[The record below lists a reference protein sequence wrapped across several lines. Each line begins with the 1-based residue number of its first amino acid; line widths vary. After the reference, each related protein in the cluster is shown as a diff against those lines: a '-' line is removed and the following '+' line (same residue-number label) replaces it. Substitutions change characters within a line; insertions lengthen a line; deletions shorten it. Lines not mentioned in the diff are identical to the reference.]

1 MIRLYS
7 AKKILSNQI
16 KRVIIIF
23 MKKELKTNKI
33 IIAVLC
39 AVLLICGGVFGFQAA
54 KSGSFSKKAEKAS
67 VSVSESESGQTGGA
81 ISAGGSFDSDESE
94 AKSQSS
100 QSGKNQSTKS
110 KTTSTTA
117 RAETK
122 ATEKSADSADSAEK
136 KDNKEHAEA
145 PQKRE
150 ITVSFS
156 ITCKNAVDYGRSD
169 IPQSGYFIRPED
181 YSGKEGITVF
191 DVLEAECKSR
201 GIELTY
207 KDKYYIQGI
216 GGLKEKECG
225 GGSGWMYRVNGV
237 APHKAAVGYYLKDGD
252 VVEWY
257 YVTNINDN

>member
-1 MIRLYS
+1 
-7 AKKILSNQI
+7 
-16 KRVIIIF
+16 

-54 KSGSFSKKAEKAS
+54 KSSKAAKIENKTS
-67 VSVSESESGQTGGA
+67 VSLSTSSESSSEA
-81 ISAGGSFDSDESE
+81 ADVAGGSFDDAES
-94 AKSQSS
+94 KSKAQSS
-100 QSGKNQSTKS
+100 QSGKNQSAKS

-117 RAETK
+117 RSETK
-122 ATEKSADSADSAEK
+122 TTKKSGDSAGAVQK
-136 KDNKEHAEA
+136 NNNKEQAEE
-145 PQKRE
+145 PQKKE

-156 ITCKNAVDYGRSD
+156 ISCKNAVAYGSENA
-169 IPQSGYFIRPED
+169 PQSGYFIRPED

-216 GGLKEKECG
+216 GGLKEKQCG

>member
-7 AKKILSNQI
+7 AIKILSNQI

-23 MKKELKTNKI
+23 MKKDINAKNAV
-33 IIAVLC
+33 IAMLC
-39 AVLLICGGVFGFQAA
+39 AVLVICGLVFGIQAA
-54 KSGSFSKKAEKAS
+54 KSGKVAKNENKTS
-67 VSVSESESGQTGGA
+67 VSLSASSESSSEA
-81 ISAGGSFDSDESE
+81 AVVAGGSFDFDESE

-136 KDNKEHAEA
+136 KDNKEQAKE
-145 PQKRE
+145 PQKKE

-156 ITCKNAVDYGRSD
+156 ITCKNAVAYGRSD

-191 DVLEAECKSR
+191 DVLEAECKSH

-216 GGLKEKECG
+216 GGLAEKQCG

>member
-1 MIRLYS
+1 
-7 AKKILSNQI
+7 
-16 KRVIIIF
+16 
-23 MKKELKTNKI
+23 MKKDINAKNAV
-33 IIAVLC
+33 IAVLC
-39 AVLLICGGVFGFQAA
+39 AVLVICGLVFGIQAA
-54 KSGSFSKKAEKAS
+54 KSGKVAKNENKTSVSFSDS
-67 VSVSESESGQTGGA
+67 SESSSEA
-81 ISAGGSFDSDESE
+81 AVVAGGSFDDAES
-94 AKSQSS
+94 KSNAQSS

-117 RAETK
+117 CAETK

-136 KDNKEHAEA
+136 KDNKEHAEE
-145 PQKRE
+145 PQKRK

-169 IPQSGYFIRPED
+169 IPQSGYFIRPEE
-181 YSGKEGITVF
+181 YTGKEGITVF
-191 DVLEAECKSR
+191 DVLEAECKSH

>member
-1 MIRLYS
+1 MMPKAKQKAKAHKAAKIRAQNQKQPQQRL
-7 AKKILSNQI
+7 ARKRKQPKNPPTRPILPRKKII
-16 KRVIIIF
+16 KSMPKRR
-23 MKKELKTNKI
+23 K
-33 IIAVLC
+33 
-39 AVLLICGGVFGFQAA
+39 
-54 KSGSFSKKAEKAS
+54 
-67 VSVSESESGQTGGA
+67 
-81 ISAGGSFDSDESE
+81 
-94 AKSQSS
+94 
-100 QSGKNQSTKS
+100 
-110 KTTSTTA
+110 
-117 RAETK
+117 
-122 ATEKSADSADSAEK
+122 
-136 KDNKEHAEA
+136 
-145 PQKRE
+145 KRE

>member
-1 MIRLYS
+1 
-7 AKKILSNQI
+7 
-16 KRVIIIF
+16 
-23 MKKELKTNKI
+23 MKKDINAKNAV
-33 IIAVLC
+33 IAVLC
-39 AVLLICGGVFGFQAA
+39 AVLVICGLVFGIQAA

-67 VSVSESESGQTGGA
+67 VSVSASESGQTGST

-110 KTTSTTA
+110 KTSSTTA

-122 ATEKSADSADSAEK
+122 ATEKSGDSAGAAQKNNNNEKAE
-136 KDNKEHAEA
+136 E
-145 PQKRE
+145 PQKKE

-181 YSGKEGITVF
+181 YSGKDGITVF
-191 DVLEAECKSR
+191 DVLEAECKSH

>member
-1 MIRLYS
+1 
-7 AKKILSNQI
+7 
-16 KRVIIIF
+16 

-54 KSGSFSKKAEKAS
+54 KSSKAAKIENKTS
-67 VSVSESESGQTGGA
+67 VSLSSSSENSSEA
-81 ISAGGSFDSDESE
+81 ADVAGGSFDDAESE

-122 ATEKSADSADSAEK
+122 ATEKSADSAGAAQKNNNQEQAE
-136 KDNKEHAEA
+136 E
-145 PQKRE
+145 PQKKE

>member
-1 MIRLYS
+1 
-7 AKKILSNQI
+7 
-16 KRVIIIF
+16 
-23 MKKELKTNKI
+23 MKNELKTNKI

-39 AVLLICGGVFGFQAA
+39 AVLVICGLVFGIQAA
-54 KSGSFSKKAEKAS
+54 KSGKVAKNENKTS
-67 VSVSESESGQTGGA
+67 VSLSASSESSSEA
-81 ISAGGSFDSDESE
+81 AVVAGGSFDDAES
-94 AKSQSS
+94 KSNAQSS

-122 ATEKSADSADSAEK
+122 ATEKSGDSAGAAQNNN
-136 KDNKEHAEA
+136 NKEQAEE
-145 PQKRE
+145 PQKKE

-156 ITCKNAVDYGRSD
+156 ISCKNAVAYGSENA
-169 IPQSGYFIRPED
+169 PQSGYFIRPEE
-181 YSGKEGITVF
+181 YTGKEGITVF
-191 DVLEAECKSR
+191 DVLEAECKSH

-216 GGLKEKECG
+216 GGLAEKQCG

>member
-1 MIRLYS
+1 MPKRR
-7 AKKILSNQI
+7 KKGNNRFFFNHLQ
-16 KRVIIIF
+16 
-23 MKKELKTNKI
+23 
-33 IIAVLC
+33 
-39 AVLLICGGVFGFQAA
+39 
-54 KSGSFSKKAEKAS
+54 
-67 VSVSESESGQTGGA
+67 
-81 ISAGGSFDSDESE
+81 
-94 AKSQSS
+94 
-100 QSGKNQSTKS
+100 
-110 KTTSTTA
+110 
-117 RAETK
+117 
-122 ATEKSADSADSAEK
+122 
-136 KDNKEHAEA
+136 
-145 PQKRE
+145 
-150 ITVSFS
+150 
-156 ITCKNAVDYGRSD
+156 NAVDYGRSD

-257 YVTNINDN
+257 YVTNIMIIKRKAENCRKIAKKSGTYA

>member
-1 MIRLYS
+1 MMPK
-7 AKKILSNQI
+7 AKQKA
-16 KRVIIIF
+16 KAH
-23 MKKELKTNKI
+23 K
-33 IIAVLC
+33 
-39 AVLLICGGVFGFQAA
+39 AA
-54 KSGSFSKKAEKAS
+54 KIRAQNQKQPQQRLARERK
-67 VSVSESESGQTGGA
+67 QP
-81 ISAGGSFDSDESE
+81 
-94 AKSQSS
+94 
-100 QSGKNQSTKS
+100 KN
-110 KTTSTTA
+110 
-117 RAETK
+117 
-122 ATEKSADSADSAEK
+122 
-136 KDNKEHAEA
+136 
-145 PQKRE
+145 
-150 ITVSFS
+150 FS

>member
-1 MIRLYS
+1 
-7 AKKILSNQI
+7 
-16 KRVIIIF
+16 

-67 VSVSESESGQTGGA
+67 VSVSESESGQTGG
-81 ISAGGSFDSDESE
+81 SFDSYESE
-94 AKSQSS
+94 AKSQNS

-122 ATEKSADSADSAEK
+122 ATEKSADSAGAAQKNNNQEQAE
-136 KDNKEHAEA
+136 E
-145 PQKRE
+145 PQKKE

>member
-1 MIRLYS
+1 
-7 AKKILSNQI
+7 
-16 KRVIIIF
+16 
-23 MKKELKTNKI
+23 MKNELKTNKI

-54 KSGSFSKKAEKAS
+54 KSGKVAKNENKTS
-67 VSVSESESGQTGGA
+67 VSLSASSESSSEA
-81 ISAGGSFDSDESE
+81 AVVAGGSFDSDESE

-117 RAETK
+117 RSETK
-122 ATEKSADSADSAEK
+122 TTKKSGDSAGAAQK
-136 KDNKEHAEA
+136 NNNNEHAEA

-156 ITCKNAVDYGRSD
+156 ITCKNAVAYGRSD
-169 IPQSGYFIRPED
+169 IPQSGYFIRPEE
-181 YSGKEGITVF
+181 YTGKEGITVF

>member
-1 MIRLYS
+1 MCIR
-7 AKKILSNQI
+7 
-16 KRVIIIF
+16 
-23 MKKELKTNKI
+23 
-33 IIAVLC
+33 
-39 AVLLICGGVFGFQAA
+39 
-54 KSGSFSKKAEKAS
+54 
-67 VSVSESESGQTGGA
+67 
-81 ISAGGSFDSDESE
+81 DS
-94 AKSQSS
+94 
-100 QSGKNQSTKS
+100 
-110 KTTSTTA
+110 
-117 RAETK
+117 
-122 ATEKSADSADSAEK
+122 EKSADSADSAEK

>member
-7 AKKILSNQI
+7 AIKILSNQI

-23 MKKELKTNKI
+23 MKNELKTNKI

-54 KSGSFSKKAEKAS
+54 KSSKAAKNENKTS
-67 VSVSESESGQTGGA
+67 VSLSASSESSSEA
-81 ISAGGSFDSDESE
+81 AVVAGGSFDDAES
-94 AKSQSS
+94 KSNAQSS

-117 RAETK
+117 GAETK
-122 ATEKSADSADSAEK
+122 ATEKSGNSAGAAQKNNNNEKAE
-136 KDNKEHAEA
+136 E
-145 PQKRE
+145 PQKKE

-191 DVLEAECKSR
+191 DVLEAECKSH

>member
-1 MIRLYS
+1 
-7 AKKILSNQI
+7 
-16 KRVIIIF
+16 
-23 MKKELKTNKI
+23 MKNELKTNKI

-39 AVLLICGGVFGFQAA
+39 AVLVICGLVFGIQAA
-54 KSGSFSKKAEKAS
+54 KSGKVAKNENKTS
-67 VSVSESESGQTGGA
+67 VSLSASSESSSEA
-81 ISAGGSFDSDESE
+81 AVVAGGSFDSDESE

-122 ATEKSADSADSAEK
+122 ATEKSADSADSAEN

-150 ITVSFS
+150 ISVSFS
-156 ITCKNAVDYGRSD
+156 ITCKNAVAYGRSD

>member
-7 AKKILSNQI
+7 AIKILSNQI

-23 MKKELKTNKI
+23 MKNELKTNKI

-39 AVLLICGGVFGFQAA
+39 AVLVICGLVFGIQAA
-54 KSGSFSKKAEKAS
+54 KSSKAAKIENKTS
-67 VSVSESESGQTGGA
+67 VSLSASSESSSEA
-81 ISAGGSFDSDESE
+81 AVVAGGSFDDAES
-94 AKSQSS
+94 KSKAQSS
-100 QSGKNQSTKS
+100 QSGKNQSAKS
-110 KTTSTTA
+110 KTSSTTA

-122 ATEKSADSADSAEK
+122 ATEKSGGSADSAEK
-136 KDNKEHAEA
+136 KNNKEHAEE

-169 IPQSGYFIRPED
+169 IPQSGYFIRPEE
-181 YSGKEGITVF
+181 YTGKEGITVF
-191 DVLEAECKSR
+191 DVLEAECKSH

>member
-1 MIRLYS
+1 
-7 AKKILSNQI
+7 
-16 KRVIIIF
+16 
-23 MKKELKTNKI
+23 MKNELKTNKI

-39 AVLLICGGVFGFQAA
+39 AVLVICGLVFGIQAA
-54 KSGSFSKKAEKAS
+54 KSGKVAKNENKTS
-67 VSVSESESGQTGGA
+67 VSLSASSESSSEA
-81 ISAGGSFDSDESE
+81 AVVAGGSFDSDESE

-191 DVLEAECKSR
+191 DVLEAECKSH
-201 GIELTY
+201 GIELIY

-216 GGLKEKECG
+216 GGLKEKQCG